1 VIAALLAA
9 FALAFLPPAPAAAQS
24 PQKVPALAG
33 RVTDLTR
40 TLDAAQR
47 EQLDAQLAAIEQR
60 KGSQVAVLIVDTTQ
74 PESIEEYSLR
84 VAEAWKLGRGQ
95 VDGKRVDD
103 GVLLLVAKADRKVRI
118 EVGYGLEGAIPD
130 ALARRI
136 IAETIAPHFRKGDFF
151 GGLQAAVADLG
162 RLIDGEALPAPW
174 QAGAAKGDTE
184 RDGLPGALVAIAVI
198 GIVASMVFGRWFGS
212 FVGAAGAGAWTFVS
226 GAPAIVALAVGL
238 VAFIA
243 LLLLA
248 SVFSRS
254 FHPAGGG
261 GSRGRPSVW
270 TSGGSS
276 GWGGGRGSSGGGFGG
291 GGGSFG
297 GGGSSGS
304 W

>member
-1 VIAALLAA
+1 MIAALLAA
-9 FALAFLPPAPAAAQS
+9 FALALSSPAPAAAQS
-24 PQKVPALAG
+24 LQPVPALAG
-33 RVTDLTR
+33 RVTDLTG
-40 TLDAAQR
+40 TLDAGQR
-47 EQLDAQLAAIEQR
+47 EQLAAQLAAIEQR
-60 KGSQVAVLIVDTTQ
+60 KGSQVAVLIVDKTQ
-74 PESIEEYSLR
+74 PESIEEFSLR

-95 VDGKRVDD
+95 VEGKKVDD

-162 RLIDGEALPAPW
+162 KLIDGETLPAPW
-174 QAGAAKGDTE
+174 QAGGGAQAG
-184 RDGLPGALVAIAVI
+184 RDDNGVPGAVVAIAAI
-198 GIVASMVFGRWFGS
+198 GLVAAIMFGRWFGS
-212 FVGAAGAGAWTFVS
+212 FIGGAGAGGYAFAT
-226 GAPAIVALAVGL
+226 GAPAVVALASGL

-243 LLLLA
+243 LLVLM

-254 FHPAGGG
+254 VRPSGRGQ
-261 GSRGRPSVW
+261 SRGGPSVW
-270 TSGGSS
+270 TGGSG
-276 GWGGGRGSSGGGFGG
+276 GWGGGHGSSGGGFGG